1 MKCLPKFF
9 TTYSITVTFF
19 CFLFSLKVSAQDNTN
34 FKYSFELS
42 SDNDAYVVRDNL
54 DRFYSFGVGMK
65 MAFRPKQFLGLER
78 LLPKK
83 KNFFIDILLK
93 SEGYTP
99 TKQFVRQRDVER
111 DSVSFDRPFAGVL
124 FGQLGASYTFTRSF
138 IKAELL
144 LGIMGPSS
152 LSRELQDWIHE
163 NISVDDVLN
172 GWEFQIPDQL
182 IFNLNLRGAYDFTPE
197 TKGFD
202 VFAMGQFR
210 AGNLY
215 IDARPLVGIRMGRFG
230 PLTTS
235 SAFGNGVL
243 ATNLISEFYLRS
255 TVSAAFTLFNG
266 TAQGNLFDRD
276 FEYAVEDFN
285 QFHTAMS
292 HGIFFRK
299 NRYSIGFDQVFSF
312 GKPLKGVRHIYGRI
326 LLEYSF

>member
-9 TTYSITVTFF
+9 TVYSITVTCF
-19 CFLFSLKVSAQDNTN
+19 CFLFSLKVSAQDNTS

-42 SDNDAYVVRDNL
+42 SDNDAYVAWENL
-54 DRFYSFGVGMK
+54 DRYYSFGVGMK
-65 MAFRPKQFLGLER
+65 MAFRPKQFLGLQR
-78 LLPKK
+78 LLPNK

-93 SEGYTP
+93 SEGYTA
-99 TKQFVRQRDVER
+99 TKQVVRRSDVEQ

-124 FGQLGASYTFTRSF
+124 FGQLGISYTFTRSF

-144 LGIMGPSS
+144 LGVMGPSS
-152 LSRELQDWIHE
+152 LTQELQDWIHE
-163 NISVDDVLN
+163 NITVDDVLN

-182 IFNLNLRGAYDFTPE
+182 IFNLNLSGAYDFTPE

-215 IDARPLVGIRMGRFG
+215 IDARPLVGIRIGRFG

-299 NRYSIGFDQVFSF
+299 NRYSLGFDQVFSF